1 MLFYLKTQLTSKS
14 FLTKFPKSR
23 QSYHI
28 QFSLSPALFY
38 LVPLKSIFYWS
49 ENIYKRHSCINNP
62 LKSLE
67 GFEIL
72 TKELAG
78 TSYCRSSYGSRG
90 KMCLSPIMNHT
101 IQQQHCTSRPGLSPR
116 QPDSKSL
123 SLQMALRQ
131 NLWKTMCDNCLCVQC
146 CFINKKYSNQEMCL
160 ALSCFH
166 VYLCVREYKAEL
178 IAD

>member
-1 MLFYLKTQLTSKS
+1 M
-14 FLTKFPKSR
+14 KFPKSR

-28 QFSLSPALFY
+28 QFSPTPVLFY
-38 LVPLKSIFYWS
+38 FVPLKSIFYRS
-49 ENIYKRHSCINNP
+49 ENIWTRHSCINNP

-78 TSYCRSSYGSRG
+78 MSYCRSSYGSRG

-101 IQQQHCTSRPGLSPR
+101 KQQQHGTSRPGLSPR

-123 SLQMALRQ
+123 SLQMALRE
-131 NLWKTMCDNCLCVQC
+131 NRWKTVWERFVCNAVLSIKSIVIRKCSQHYHAFTCLFMCERTQRQ
-146 CFINKKYSNQEMCL
+146 SW
-160 ALSCFH
+160 S
-166 VYLCVREYKAEL
+166 L
-178 IAD
+178 IR